1 MLVYI
6 HYRIIRYVA
15 PAEEKDENMDAQI
28 QASSQPK
35 LPTSTVP
42 KDNESKLLSI
52 ALSQFIAQEQPNVQE
67 SGLADLLIT
76 DPPME
81 VRKHRTI
88 NCLKNGECPLIRGQN
103 SKQREGFG
111 IEVRLEINYLIIF

>member
-6 HYRIIRYVA
+6 HYGIIRYIA
-15 PAEEKDENMDAQI
+15 PAEKNMDEQI
-28 QASSQPK
+28 Q
-35 LPTSTVP
+35 TSTVS
-42 KDNESKLLSI
+42 KDNESKLLSL
-52 ALSQFIAQEQPNVQE
+52 ALSKFITQEQPIVQE
-67 SGLADLLIT
+67 SNLADLTIT

-88 NCLKNGECPLIRGQN
+88 NCLKNGECPLIRGQK